1 MLGILQEQHGD
12 RARLFMQWKQMGWP
26 LMVDSLN
33 LLEVTVVPVT
43 VAIDEHGIVRHV
55 GLRQR
60 DAANIGELFVDKTY
74 PAPGASAEGAEGAE
88 GDAGKSAEAGSAEAG
103 SDRRRAASRDISR
116 LKTEAI
122 RSGTADAWRA
132 YAEQLVLWG
141 GERRVSEAIAAY
153 RSALALDGD
162 HGYTHFRLAVASR
175 MRYDSP
181 EGEATD
187 FSDAIEHWS
196 RALEIDPNNYIW
208 RRRIQQYGPRQAK
221 PYPFYDWVAEAR
233 DAIRAREE
241 EPLSLVV
248 EPAGAELTSPQREF
262 QADATEVGEPDPG
275 GKVTRD
281 QGRFVEVEKVVV
293 PEKVAPGQSVRV
305 HLEFRPNAETGTHW
319 NNEARELAVWIDP
332 PEGWQVDQRRLSVP
346 IPRKRISDEPRRV
359 EFEVQVPAD
368 AEKGTRLP
376 VYAVYYVCE
385 DVDGTCLYRRHDIP
399 VRIDVG
405 D

>member
-1 MLGILQEQHGD
+1 
-12 RARLFMQWKQMGWP
+12 MQWKQMDWP

-74 PAPGASAEGAEGAE
+74 PAPGDSSDGESSKTG
-88 GDAGKSAEAGSAEAG
+88 GKEAGDG
-103 SDRRRAASRDISR
+103 GDRRRAASRDISR
-116 LKTEAI
+116 LKAEAI

-141 GERRVSEAIAAY
+141 GERRVSEAIDAY
-153 RSALALDGD
+153 RSAVALDAD
-162 HGYTHFRLAVASR
+162 HGYTHFRLAAASR

-233 DAIRAREE
+233 DAISAREE
-241 EPLSLVV
+241 EPLPLVV

-262 QADATEVGEPDPG
+262 QADASEVGEPDPG

-281 QGRFVEVEKVVV
+281 QGRFIEVEKVVV

-305 HLEFRPNAETGTHW
+305 HLEFRPNEQTGTHW

-332 PEGWQVDQRRLSVP
+332 PEGWQVDRRRLTVP
-346 IPRKRISDEPRRV
+346 IPRERISDEPRRV
-359 EFEVQVPAD
+359 EFEVQVPAG
-368 AEKGTRLP
+368 AEKGVRLP

-385 DVDGTCLYRRHDIP
+385 DIDGTCLYRRHDIP
-399 VRIDVG
+399 VRIEVG
-405 D
+405 E